1 MIYLALD
8 KNRVEVLYLKKS
20 LLGQYETQTFAKSY
34 QASNLLEQGKI
45 INVDFVASAVKEA
58 LQSLTGGE
66 LKNKDVLLILP
77 QESYSFLR
85 VEVPADI
92 ASPALASFVKDK
104 ARSNLPLN
112 LDECS
117 FDYFLEE
124 SPTEKYIHFFAVENK
139 ALAKYQEA
147 LQLIDLKLR
156 VILPETVTYFKLFQ
170 KTLRKDKKENILFV
184 SYSENQLTGFLYDSF
199 GQAATE
205 KWTQLLCDKKVED
218 VLKEKATELEQK
230 GKKLNRLI
238 LAGAQSDKIRQDTFT
253 KEIGVWTNP
262 LKRIIPEFYQNYL
275 KMLVNPDNKP
285 FSVLAYEATVGGFV
299 FHEQHKTFSLLN
311 NSKGRVNKLF
321 SFPKINLP
329 TKEFLIFFSSFV
341 ISFIIFIVASKLSLN
356 FNFNLPQTKPKL
368 TKTITPPVK
377 PSPKKIASPT
387 PAVKKDELKIK
398 VLNGSGT
405 AGKASEVKDL
415 LKEKGYQEILT
426 GNADN
431 FDYEQTELQFK
442 KSLSSSLTIIKND
455 LKDYVT
461 KFKESTLSEDE
472 TADLVIII
480 GTDFET
486 P

>member
-1 MIYLALD
+1 
-8 KNRVEVLYLKKS
+8 
-20 LLGQYETQTFAKSY
+20 
-34 QASNLLEQGKI
+34 
-45 INVDFVASAVKEA
+45 
-58 LQSLTGGE
+58 
-66 LKNKDVLLILP
+66 
-77 QESYSFLR
+77 
-85 VEVPADI
+85 
-92 ASPALASFVKDK
+92 
-104 ARSNLPLN
+104 
-112 LDECS
+112 
-117 FDYFLEE
+117 
-124 SPTEKYIHFFAVENK
+124 
-139 ALAKYQEA
+139 
-147 LQLIDLKLR
+147 
-156 VILPETVTYFKLFQ
+156 
-170 KTLRKDKKENILFV
+170 
-184 SYSENQLTGFLYDSF
+184 
-199 GQAATE
+199 
-205 KWTQLLCDKKVED
+205 
-218 VLKEKATELEQK
+218 
-230 GKKLNRLI
+230 
-238 LAGAQSDKIRQDTFT
+238 
-253 KEIGVWTNP
+253 
-262 LKRIIPEFYQNYL
+262 
-275 KMLVNPDNKP
+275 MLVNPDNKP

-431 FDYEQTELQFK
+431 FDYEQTELQFMYIIIALNEK
-442 KSLSSSLTIIKND
+442 VKSLSSSLTIIKND
-455 LKDYVT
+455 LKDYIT